1 MNRDVKKLIDKKD
14 DEKRKTIL
22 DGNLIKKHG
31 KVTDTT
37 VRK

>member
-1 MNRDVKKLIDKKD
+1 MNADVKKLIDQKNE
-14 DEKRKTIL
+14 EKRKSIL
-22 DGNLIKKHG
+22 DCNLIKKNG